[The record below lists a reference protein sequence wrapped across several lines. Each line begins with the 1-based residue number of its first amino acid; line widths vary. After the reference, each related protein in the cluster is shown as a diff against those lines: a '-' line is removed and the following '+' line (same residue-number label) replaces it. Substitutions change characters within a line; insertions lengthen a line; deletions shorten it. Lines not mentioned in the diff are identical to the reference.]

1 MRVWVHVVDCS
12 RITTATTRYHIHD
25 WTASQN
31 NSQRIELNV
40 LKLENWS
47 LFCSTPVTRTFDS
60 FMVYYFPLK
69 FNFFP
74 RVICRHSST
83 PIYIQIIFR
92 QPQHAHIHRSPN
104 VWREYWGN
112 RLINRHTLELTMAT
126 FRTSWQTHTTNQL
139 NGIATVGATF
149 ERNRT
154 VKQQYLITSLAGW
167 IKLWATKRERK
178 KNNYWFLRSASK
190 VSVDDAYS
198 VIPIG
203 NTAHTHIKRCDVP
216 VIFAPLSSSHR
227 VACSFPLQLFEIQSD
242 TCCCCEEKS
251 VEINEHV
258 CVCPCASGW
267 RTKQWIYGNMT
278 PISILHNH
286 PRIQME
292 KGLLLGICFLSV
304 CVCYVDLVF
313 HLNEFFNSKENC
325 HHHCIVF
332 DCDDTT
338 EEAVQRNSGQL
349 MLHIRRSM
357 VNLFKTYSTRTRTK

>member
-1 MRVWVHVVDCS
+1 MIFFGEIIRAPSSLDLSTTCPIWLFELDCIEFIVYYRVRVWVHVVDGS
-12 RITTATTRYHIHD
+12 RITTVTTRYHIHD

-139 NGIATVGATF
+139 NGIATVGAIF

-178 KNNYWFLRSASK
+178 KTIIDFCEVPRRCQWMTLTRWFRLGTQHIHTSNDVIFLSFLR
-190 VSVDDAYS
+190 
-198 VIPIG
+198 PFHHL
-203 NTAHTHIKRCDVP
+203 TALLVLFLCNCLKFNPTH
-216 VIFAPLSSSHR
+216 A
-227 VACSFPLQLFEIQSD
+227 VAAKKNQ
-242 TCCCCEEKS
+242 
-251 VEINEHV
+251 
-258 CVCPCASGW
+258 
-267 RTKQWIYGNMT
+267 
-278 PISILHNH
+278 
-286 PRIQME
+286 
-292 KGLLLGICFLSV
+292 
-304 CVCYVDLVF
+304 
-313 HLNEFFNSKENC
+313 
-325 HHHCIVF
+325 
-332 DCDDTT
+332 
-338 EEAVQRNSGQL
+338 
-349 MLHIRRSM
+349 
-357 VNLFKTYSTRTRTK
+357 

>member
-1 MRVWVHVVDCS
+1 MIFFGEIIRAPSSLDLSTTCPIWLFELDCIEFIVYFRVRVWVHVVDGS
-12 RITTATTRYHIHD
+12 RITTVTTRYHIHD

-139 NGIATVGATF
+139 NGIATVGAIF

-167 IKLWATKRERK
+167 IKLWSDKEREREK
-178 KNNYWFLRSASK
+178 KQLL
-190 VSVDDAYS
+190 
-198 VIPIG
+198 
-203 NTAHTHIKRCDVP
+203 
-216 VIFAPLSSSHR
+216 IFAKCLEG
-227 VACSFPLQLFEIQSD
+227 V
-242 TCCCCEEKS
+242 
-251 VEINEHV
+251 
-258 CVCPCASGW
+258 SGW
-267 RTKQWIYGNMT
+267 RLLGDSDWEHSTYTHQTMWCSCHFCAPFI
-278 PISILHNH
+278 IS
-286 PRIQME
+286 PRCLFFSSAIVWNSIRHMLLLRRKISRNQRACVCLPVCEWME
-292 KGLLLGICFLSV
+292 NKTVDLWQHDTHLYFTQSSTDSNGKGLAAGYLFFERESV
-304 CVCYVDLVF
+304 CVMWIWCF
-313 HLNEFFNSKENC
+313 IWMNF
-325 HHHCIVF
+325 
-332 DCDDTT
+332 
-338 EEAVQRNSGQL
+338 
-349 MLHIRRSM
+349 
-357 VNLFKTYSTRTRTK
+357 STRERIIIIIA